1 MKIAQDL
8 EKIQKKAIP
17 NFEFAGKGLGNI
29 ITAIIPYIFAASG
42 LIILVYFV
50 IGGLE
55 FLTSGGDPKKTESAK
70 GKLTG
75 AIVGFV
81 IIFVSFWLV
90 QIIGRVLNIEIF
102 KTIFG

>member
-1 MKIAQDL
+1 MLAQIDFSKL
-8 EKIQKKAIP
+8 QRDNLP
-17 NFEFAGKGLGNI
+17 GFEFAGEGLGDI
-29 ITAIIPYIFAASG
+29 VSALIDYVFAASG
-42 LIILVYFV
+42 LIILVFFV
-50 IGGLE
+50 VGGIE

-81 IIFVSFWLV
+81 IIFISFWLV
-90 QIIGRVLNIEIF
+90 QIIGRVLDIDVF

>member
-1 MKIAQDL
+1 MLAQIDFQQL
-8 EKIQKKAIP
+8 EQATLP
-17 NFEFAGKGLGNI
+17 NFAGGDLGDI
-29 ITAIIPYIFAASG
+29 VSAIIPYVFAASG

-81 IIFVSFWLV
+81 IIFISFWLV
-90 QIIGRVLNIEIF
+90 QVIGRVLDIEIF
-102 KTIFG
+102 ETIFG